1 MLLNHLSRPSAACHG
16 VLIKGEAVAQG
27 SHSLFFIAEAA
38 DEAVLQ
44 AFLAPL
50 PQVGDVE
57 VTAAMTCAAMVSS
70 GGCEGRPVD
79 VSVEVLD
86 PADACQDAVEAG
98 LLIHSVN
105 PLNGETSVPDLAG
118 GAVMPNGRF
127 YLRNHVDIPNLDGD
141 NYRLSIGGL
150 VERPL
155 KLSMRELHNLHAE
168 SEVLTL
174 ECAGNGRSLFDP
186 AVPGEAWGLGAVS
199 TAEWTG
205 VRLME
210 VLERARLRAGA
221 TELTFRGADSGVVD
235 GHDATVR
242 FERGLSLD
250 QIRETDALLAYEMNG
265 EPLSPPHGYPLRLIV
280 PGWYAVSS
288 VKWLTEIIITDQP
301 CEAYYQVVKYWYHW
315 VRNGHDERAQVK
327 LMNVRALISSPEEG
341 GEPAAR
347 RHRDPW
353 GRVVGC
359 REHLQGRCKPER
371 QPVARG
377 AARWRTTTLCLAMVG
392 ADHAT

>member
-341 GEPAAR
+341 GRTCRAATPR
-347 RHRDPW
+347 SVGSR
-353 GRVVGC
+353 GRVPGTSP
-359 REHLQGRCKPER
+359 GS
-371 QPVARG
+371 
-377 AARWRTTTLCLAMVG
+377 M
-392 ADHAT
+392 